1 MVLLVHSSI
10 SPHCRKIRVLMAEK
24 RMLFVLKEENPWAL
38 SKDIM
43 KINPAGELPVFIY
56 DGNIISGN
64 YAITEFLEETYSQNR
79 MISGSNKDRAEIR
92 RLVDWFDNK
101 FYREVYQYIAGE
113 KIYKRFAMH
122 LPPES
127 KRIKAGIN
135 NLRFHLEY
143 IDWIVERNNY
153 LVGSDFSLADI
164 SAAAQLSV
172 IDYLG
177 DVPWEDY
184 NNAKLWY
191 SKIKSRPSFKDI
203 LNDRIRGIY
212 PSKHYADLDF

>member
-1 MVLLVHSSI
+1 
-10 SPHCRKIRVLMAEK
+10 MAEK
-24 RMLFVLKEENPWAL
+24 RMLFVLKEENPWNL

-43 KINPAGELPVFIY
+43 KINPAGELPIFIY
-56 DGNIISGN
+56 DGNIIAGN
-64 YAITEFLEETYSQNR
+64 YAITEFLEETYTQNR
-79 MISGSNKDRAEIR
+79 LIQGNNKERAEVR

-101 FYREVYQYIAGE
+101 FYRDVYQYIAGE
-113 KIYKRFAMH
+113 KIYKRFV
-122 LPPES
+122 LRQPPES

-143 IDWIVERNNY
+143 IDWLVERNNY
-153 LVGSDFSLADI
+153 LAGAELSMADI
-164 SAAAQLSV
+164 SAAAQLSI

-184 NNAKLWY
+184 KNAKLWY

-203 LNDRIRGIY
+203 LNDRIKGIY

>member
-1 MVLLVHSSI
+1 MVLLVHSNI
-10 SPHCRKIRVLMAEK
+10 LPQCRKIRILMAEK
-24 RMLFVLKEENPWAL
+24 KMLYVLKEETPWAL
-38 SKDIM
+38 SKDIL
-43 KINPAGELPVFIY
+43 KINPAGELPVFIF

-64 YAITEFLEETYSQNR
+64 YAITEFLEETYTQNR
-79 MISGSNKDRAEIR
+79 LFVGNNKQRAEAR

-101 FYREVYQYIAGE
+101 FQREVYQYIVGE
-113 KIYKRFAMH
+113 KVYKRFA
-122 LPPES
+122 LRKPPES
-127 KRIKAGIN
+127 KRIQAGIN

-153 LVGSDFSLADI
+153 LVGDEFSLADI

-184 NNAKLWY
+184 KNTKLWY
-191 SKIKSRPSFKDI
+191 SKIKSRPSFKEI
-203 LNDRIRGIY
+203 LNDRIKNIY
-212 PSKHYADLDF
+212 PSTHYTDLDF

>member
-10 SPHCRKIRVLMAEK
+10 SPHSRKVRILMAEK
-24 RMLFVLKEENPWAL
+24 KMLFVLKEEIPWAL

-92 RLVDWFDNK
+92 RLIDWFDNK

-113 KIYKRFAMH
+113 KIYNRFALH
-122 LPPES
+122 QPPES

-164 SAAAQLSV
+164 SAAAQLSI

-184 NNAKLWY
+184 KNAKLWY
-191 SKIKSRPSFKDI
+191 SKIKSRPSFKEI
-203 LNDRIRGIY
+203 LNDRIKGIY
-212 PSKHYADLDF
+212 PSNHYTDLDF

>member
-10 SPHCRKIRVLMAEK
+10 LPQCRKIRILMAEK
-24 RMLFVLKEENPWAL
+24 KMLFVLKEENPWSL

-43 KINPAGELPVFIY
+43 KINPAGELPIFIF

-64 YAITEFLEETYSQNR
+64 YAITEFLEETYTQNR
-79 MISGSNKDRAEIR
+79 LINGNNKQRAETR
-92 RLVDWFDNK
+92 RLIDWFDNK
-101 FYREVYQYIAGE
+101 FHREVFQYIVGE
-113 KIYKRFAMH
+113 KIYKRFS
-122 LPPES
+122 LRQPPES
-127 KRIKAGIN
+127 KRIKTGTN

-153 LVGSDFSLADI
+153 LVGNDFSLADI
-164 SAAAQLSV
+164 SAASQLSV

-184 NNAKLWY
+184 KNAKLWY
-191 SKIKSRPSFKDI
+191 SKVKSRPSFKEI
-203 LNDRIRGIY
+203 LNDRIKGIY
-212 PSKHYADLDF
+212 PSNHYADLDF

>member
-10 SPHCRKIRVLMAEK
+10 SPHCRKVRILMAEK
-24 RMLFVLKEENPWAL
+24 KMLYVLKEENLWAL

-43 KINPAGELPVFIY
+43 KINPAGELPIFIY

-79 MISGSNKDRAEIR
+79 MISGSNKDRAEVR

-122 LPPES
+122 QPPES

-143 IDWIVERNNY
+143 IDWIVEKNNY
-153 LVGSDFSLADI
+153 LVGSDISLADI
-164 SAAAQLSV
+164 SAAAQLSI

-184 NNAKLWY
+184 KNAKLWY
-191 SKIKSRPSFKDI
+191 SKIKSRPSFKEI
-203 LNDRIRGIY
+203 LNDRIKGIY
-212 PSKHYADLDF
+212 PSNHYTDLDF

>member
-191 SKIKSRPSFKDI
+191 SKIKSRPSFKEI
-203 LNDRIRGIY
+203 LADRFKGIY
-212 PSKHYADLDF
+212 PSNHYTDLDF

>member
-1 MVLLVHSSI
+1 MVLLVHNSFL
-10 SPHCRKIRVLMAEK
+10 PQCRKIRILMSEK
-24 RMLFVLKEENPWAL
+24 KMLFVLKEENPWKL

-64 YAITEFLEETYSQNR
+64 YAITEFLEETYTQNR
-79 MISGSNKDRAEIR
+79 LINGNNKERAEVR

-101 FYREVYQYIAGE
+101 FNREVYQYIAGE
-113 KIYKRFAMH
+113 KIYKRFA
-122 LPPES
+122 LQQPPES
-127 KRIKAGIN
+127 RRIKAGIN

-143 IDWIVERNNY
+143 IDWITERNNY
-153 LVGSDFSLADI
+153 LAGNNFSLADI
-164 SAAAQLSV
+164 SAAAQLSI

-184 NNAKLWY
+184 KNAKLWY

-203 LNDRIRGIY
+203 LNDRFKGIY
-212 PSKHYADLDF
+212 PAKHYNDLDF